1 MTAFRYVAVDKNG
14 QSVKGVLEVDTAR
27 QARSELRNLA
37 LFPVTIETV
46 SQSAINDNPALL
58 WKKRYSQ
65 TQLALFTRQ
74 FSTLL
79 SAGLTVDSA
88 LTALVE
94 QAENEYA
101 RQILAG
107 VRAEVLSGQSL
118 ARAMGHYGTVFP
130 SIYQALIHA
139 GEESGELG
147 KVMLRLADYT
157 ENRNDLRQKVM
168 LAFLYPAAVTLVAV
182 AVITGLLV
190 YVVPQVIS
198 VFRQS
203 HQALP
208 FLTRALIALSDFLRA
223 TGIYWLVF
231 IAIAIWAAQL
241 ALTKGNNRYRWHA
254 LLLRLPLAGSLI
266 RGLNT
271 ARFASTLAI
280 LVGSGV
286 PLLKALQA
294 GAMIVASLPLREAI
308 EQAISLVKEGTSLS
322 HALKSTQQFPPMLIH
337 LIASG
342 EASGKLAHML
352 ERAALQQAQEMENKT
367 AWLTGLM
374 EPLLIVVMGGVVMLI
389 VLAIMLPIIEMN
401 QLVH

>member
-1 MTAFRYVAVDKNG
+1 MTAFHYEAIDKNG
-14 QSVKGVLEVDTAR
+14 RTVKGVMEVDTAR
-27 QARSELRNLA
+27 QARASLRDLE
-37 LFPVTIETV
+37 LFPVTVEAV
-46 SQSAINDNPALL
+46 SQNAIGNNPGLR
-58 WKKRYSQ
+58 WKKSFSQ
-65 TQLALFTRQ
+65 AQLALFTRQ
-74 FSTLL
+74 FATLL
-79 SAGLTVDSA
+79 AAGLTVDSA

-94 QAENEYA
+94 QSENEYA

-107 VRAEVLSGQSL
+107 VRAEVLSGQPL
-118 ARAMGHYGTVFP
+118 ARAMGHYGKVFP
-130 SIYQALIHA
+130 EIYQALVHA

-147 KVMLRLADYT
+147 KVMLRIADYT
-157 ENRNDLRQKVM
+157 ENRSDLRQKIM
-168 LAFLYPAAVTLVAV
+168 LAFLYPAAVTLVAA
-182 AVITGLLV
+182 AVIAGLLI
-190 YVVPQVIS
+190 YVVPQVVS

-208 FLTRALIALSDFLRA
+208 FLTVALIALSDFLRA
-223 TGIYWLVF
+223 NGIYLLF
-231 IAIAIWAAQL
+231 LLAIAIWGARL
-241 ALTKGNNRYRWHA
+241 ALSKGNNRYRWHA
-254 LLLRLPLAGSLI
+254 FLLRMPLVGNLI

-294 GAMIVASLPLREAI
+294 GAMIVANLPLRDAI
-308 EQAISLVKEGTSLS
+308 EQALRMVKEGTSLS
-322 HALKSTQQFPPMLIH
+322 HALRTTQKFPPILIH

-352 ERAALQQAQEMENKT
+352 ERAAIQQEQEMENKT

-374 EPLLIVVMGGVVMLI
+374 EPLLIVVMGGVVLLI

-401 QLVH
+401 QLAH

>member
-1 MTAFRYVAVDKNG
+1 MTAFRYEAVDKNG
-14 QSVKGVLEVDTAR
+14 DTVKGVVESDTAR
-27 QARSELRNLA
+27 QARSSLRSRE
-37 LFPVTIETV
+37 LFPLLVEAV
-46 SQSAINDNPALL
+46 SQTSMSGHSGLR
-58 WKKRYSQ
+58 WKKRFSQ
-65 TQLALFTRQ
+65 AQLALFTRQ
-74 FSTLL
+74 FATLL
-79 SAGLTVDSA
+79 AAGLTVDSA

-94 QAENEYA
+94 QSESEYV
-101 RQILAG
+101 RQTLAG
-107 VRAEVLSGQSL
+107 VRAEVLSGQPL
-118 ARAMGHYGTVFP
+118 ARALGHYGRVFP
-130 SIYQALIHA
+130 EIYQALVHA

-157 ENRNDLRQKVM
+157 ENRSDLRQKIM
-168 LAFLYPAAVTLVAV
+168 LAFLYPAAVTLVAF
-182 AVITGLLV
+182 AVIVGLLV
-190 YVVPQVIS
+190 YVVPQVVG

-203 HQALP
+203 HQTLP
-208 FLTRALIALSDFLRA
+208 FLTRALIAISDFLRA
-223 TGIYWLVF
+223 TGIYWLVVL
-231 IAIAIWAAQL
+231 AAAGWGARL
-241 ALTKGNNRYRWHA
+241 VLSRGNNRYRWHA
-254 LLLRLPLAGSLI
+254 LLLRMPLVGNMI

-308 EQAISLVKEGTSLS
+308 EQAIRMVREGASLS
-322 HALKSTQQFPPMLIH
+322 HALRTSQKFPPILIH

-352 ERAALQQAQEMENKT
+352 ERAALQQEQEMENKT

-374 EPLLIVVMGGVVMLI
+374 EPLLIVVMGGVVLLI

-401 QLVH
+401 QLVR

>member
-1 MTAFRYVAVDKNG
+1 MTAFRYEAIDKDG
-14 QSVKGVLEVDTAR
+14 LTVKGVVEVDTAR
-27 QARSELRNLA
+27 QARASLRELE
-37 LFPVTIETV
+37 LFPVIVEAV
-46 SQSAINDNPALL
+46 SQHAIGNNSIFR
-58 WKKRYSQ
+58 WKKRFSQ
-65 TQLALFTRQ
+65 VQLALFTRQ
-74 FSTLL
+74 FATLL
-79 SAGLTVDSA
+79 SAGLTVDAA

-94 QAENEYA
+94 QAENEYTK
-101 RQILAG
+101 QILAG
-107 VRAEVLSGQSL
+107 VRAEVLSGQPL
-118 ARAMGHYGTVFP
+118 ARALGHYGKVFP
-130 SIYQALIHA
+130 EIYQALVHA

-147 KVMLRLADYT
+147 KVMLRIADYT
-157 ENRNDLRQKVM
+157 ENRSDLRQKIM
-168 LAFLYPAAVTLVAV
+168 LAFLYPAAVTVVAL

-190 YVVPQVIS
+190 YVVPQVVS

-203 HQALP
+203 HQSLP

-223 TGIYWLVF
+223 SGIYLLVF
-231 IAIAIWAAQL
+231 LAAGIWGARV

-254 LLLRLPLAGSLI
+254 FLLRMPIVGNLI
-266 RGLNT
+266 RGMNT

-294 GAMIVASLPLREAI
+294 GAMIVANLPLREAI
-308 EQAISLVKEGTSLS
+308 EQALRMVKEGTSLS
-322 HALKSTQQFPPMLIH
+322 HALRTTQQFPPILIH

-352 ERAALQQAQEMENKT
+352 ERAAIQQEQEMDNKT

-374 EPLLIVVMGGVVMLI
+374 EPLLIVVMGGVVLLI

-401 QLVH
+401 QLAH